1 MVRVTDCHC
10 FIFVVVASSQACPED
25 NTGPEAGGW
34 QLRQGTDSLGDHIVP
49 ELQWRFG
56 FPARNP
62 LK

>member
-34 QLRQGTDSLGDHIVP
+34 QLRQGTDRLGDHIVP
-49 ELQWRFG
+49 EHQ
-56 FPARNP
+56 
-62 LK
+62 